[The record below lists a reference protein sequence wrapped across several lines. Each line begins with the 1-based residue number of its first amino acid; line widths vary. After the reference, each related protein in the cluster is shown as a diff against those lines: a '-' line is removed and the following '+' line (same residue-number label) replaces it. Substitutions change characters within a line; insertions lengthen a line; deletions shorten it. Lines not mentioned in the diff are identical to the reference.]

1 MYFTVCSLGGGGDFK
16 KRHGRRF
23 MTHQSRGIVADVY
36 HKSELKCDVLS
47 PVEETLGDQYPIS
60 CEAY

>member
-1 MYFTVCSLGGGGDFK
+1 M

-23 MTHQSRGIVADVY
+23 MTHLSRGIVADVY

-47 PVEETLGDQYPIS
+47 PVEETLHGDQYPIS